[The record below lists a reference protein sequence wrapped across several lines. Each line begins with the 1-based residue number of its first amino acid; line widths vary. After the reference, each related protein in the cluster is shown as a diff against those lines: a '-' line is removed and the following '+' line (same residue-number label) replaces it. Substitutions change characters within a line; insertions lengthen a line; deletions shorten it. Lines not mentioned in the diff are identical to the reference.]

1 MRGEIRAVRD
11 ALHCDSIA
19 IDGTDLDR
27 LVASATIALEDGLRV
42 WIQPRLVQSSGADF
56 FGRLAQA
63 AAAAEV
69 LRRRYS
75 RVTFNVGCELS
86 LFAPGVIPGADYHER
101 AARMGTVLGWWLLP
115 WYNRKLNKH
124 LAQAA
129 EVAP

>member
-11 ALHCDSIA
+11 ELHCDSIP

-27 LVASATIALEDGLRV
+27 LVASATSALEDGLRV

-56 FGRLAQA
+56 FGRLDQA

-86 LFAPGVIPGADYHER
+86 LFAPGVIPGAD
-101 AARMGTVLGWWLLP
+101 
-115 WYNRKLNKH
+115 
-124 LAQAA
+124 
-129 EVAP
+129 